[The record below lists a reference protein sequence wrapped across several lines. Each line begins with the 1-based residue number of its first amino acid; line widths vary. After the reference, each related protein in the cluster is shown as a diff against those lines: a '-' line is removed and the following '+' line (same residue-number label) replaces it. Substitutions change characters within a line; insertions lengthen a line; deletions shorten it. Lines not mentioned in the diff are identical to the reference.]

1 MYLLPFFG
9 EKKNHPKFIPQ
20 QTDSISR
27 LKTTGVFL
35 QIIHSQDIISLTS
48 ENASG
53 VISVTISTS
62 QCKQYS
68 YCIHLPFQKER
79 DNSAKQKTFSLQ
91 LQRDRL
97 ENIHHPLFFI
107 QGPMTSP
114 PRSVSLSPSLLNRQE
129 LCFTV
134 CLISHM
140 CSVTQLWPILCD
152 PMDYSSPG
160 SSVHE
165 IFQARILKWVA
176 ISFSRNITYIKG
188 RLKKKRITTT
198 S

>member
-1 MYLLPFFG
+1 MY
-9 EKKNHPKFIPQ
+9 
-20 QTDSISR
+20 
-27 LKTTGVFL
+27 
-35 QIIHSQDIISLTS
+35 SLTIPEGKGQLGKT
-48 ENASG
+48 ENIFG
-53 VISVTISTS
+53 V
-62 QCKQYS
+62 
-68 YCIHLPFQKER
+68 
-79 DNSAKQKTFSLQ
+79 Q

-129 LCFTV
+129 LCFIV

-152 PMDYSSPG
+152 PMDYSSPA
-160 SSVHE
+160 SSVPE

-176 ISFSRNITYIKG
+176 ISFSGNITYIKG

-198 S
+198 KKESTPRFMTGPGNTSAVIKQENRHYSCKNNT